1 MNKMALTFGS
11 FSLVWV
17 YLIAVSGTQIYID
30 NQRTQFLLALLVMLI
45 LMILSFIIV
54 CRFIHFK
61 MDNTRNQGLKQ
72 FSGIYQDR
80 KVSLEFIAANIF
92 PLMNMELFRK
102 VSFETFL
109 SSLVMVGILFVV
121 VDYTQSFAF
130 NPYLYFMKYRIYRT
144 KDSDE
149 VLLLIKKKEFG
160 NRSDY
165 QENLRFEELE
175 NSNIYIMKSQHN

>member
-1 MNKMALTFGS
+1 
-11 FSLVWV
+11 
-17 YLIAVSGTQIYID
+17 
-30 NQRTQFLLALLVMLI
+30 
-45 LMILSFIIV
+45 
-54 CRFIHFK
+54 
-61 MDNTRNQGLKQ
+61 
-72 FSGIYQDR
+72 
-80 KVSLEFIAANIF
+80 
-92 PLMNMELFRK
+92 MELFRK

-109 SSLVMVGILFVV
+109 SSIVMVGILFLV

-149 VLLLIKKKEFG
+149 VLLLIKKKKFG

-165 QENLRFEELE
+165 QENLRFEESE